1 MIEYQ
6 NADYRSIYA
15 SKPFDL
21 AGVGEC
27 RLIIFIEDV
36 QEADSNVPD
45 AEKFWTALF
54 LVSPGLAG
62 PAVVKDCLEAT
73 VGYKGEP
80 TPTEAAVGL
89 AEFGKRV
96 VLWDRQTGDWGP
108 DLKEAK
114 RQAKWY
120 LENPELRLRPYIEQ
134 LGPRKCSACGE
145 PSNANLDARIIHA
158 SGIHPPVKYCSHCGQ
173 YPASILERSR
183 A

>member
-15 SKPFDL
+15 GMAFDL
-21 AGVGEC
+21 SGVGEC

-36 QEADSNVPD
+36 QEADGNAPD
-45 AEKFWTALF
+45 AERFWTALF

-62 PAVVKDCLEAT
+62 PAVVKECLEAT
-73 VGYKGEP
+73 VGCKGEP

-96 VLWDRQTGDWGP
+96 VLWNRQTGDWEP
-108 DLKEAK
+108 DLEEAK

-120 LENPELRLRPYIEQ
+120 LENPELRLRPYIGQ
-134 LGPRKCSACGE
+134 LRPHKCGE
-145 PSNANLDARIIHA
+145 RHD
-158 SGIHPPVKYCSHCGQ
+158 G
-173 YPASILERSR
+173 
-183 A
+183 